1 MYDDFDNFFYDD
13 EDDYRLFEQYEQDR
27 FDEANMELLSVD
39 DEIDEDL
46 LDSMI
51 REFEDRE

>member
-1 MYDDFDNFFYDD
+1 MYDDFDDYWYD
-13 EDDYRLFEQYEQDR
+13 EDDDLLEFERYQDEL
-27 FDEANMELLSVD
+27 FDEANMELLAVD